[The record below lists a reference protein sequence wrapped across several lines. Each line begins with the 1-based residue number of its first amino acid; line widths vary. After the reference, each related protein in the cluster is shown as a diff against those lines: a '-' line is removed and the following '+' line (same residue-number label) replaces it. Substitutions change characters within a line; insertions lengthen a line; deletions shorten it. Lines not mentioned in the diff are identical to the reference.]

1 MVYSVSDYKIEIGT
15 PVETGEPQL
24 STVSNVESMEM
35 KLKGTTKAWNPMEL
49 RGWARNMVTGKTLSL
64 TFKGKRCYGDAGND
78 FVANKLLSIGSDC
91 AAVLKITFPNG
102 DALSCDGLVDITSS
116 FGGAST
122 DMDSMEWTYTVD
134 GKPEYLEAAHA

>member
-1 MVYSVSDYKIEIGT
+1 MVYSVSDYKIEIGA
-15 PVETGEPQL
+15 PVEAGEPQL
-24 STVSNVESMEM
+24 NAVSNVESMEM

-49 RGWARNMVTGKTLSL
+49 KGWTRNMVTGKTLSF

-78 FVANKLLSIGSDC
+78 FVAGKLTATGSGC

-102 DALSCDGLVDITSS
+102 DALVCGGLVDITSS

-134 GKPEYLEAAHA
+134 GVPDYQEAAQA